1 MSHETTAYLSVFNLF
16 LTNELLKGCKL
27 DNFESHNSLNLSFTN
42 TCGLCSNFVE
52 CESFLEL
59 SSPDILA
66 LCKTYLDDSID
77 SGNFSVIGYLPLIR
91 NNSITHM
98 HGLAVYMR
106 KDSFCMGL
114 IFRKLY
120 KFLLMFLTGFTSLS
134 VLLLFH
140 PSITFFVFIHGFW
153 FYFM

>member
-27 DNFESHNSLNLSFTN
+27 DNIESHNSLNLSFTN

-66 LCKTYLDDSID
+66 LRKTYLDDSID

-120 KFLLMFLTGFTSLS
+120 KFLCF
-134 VLLLFH
+134 
-140 PSITFFVFIHGFW
+140 
-153 FYFM
+153 